1 VFLHVKGM
9 NGPGYFPWEW
19 RRLSPGRSFA
29 WMLLAA
35 IPFFVGQYLYFRAPR
50 LVRTALLLVA
60 MSTFSLELV
69 CAGLQSSPFSL
80 RRISDVVESVQ
91 ATSYFTIAASL
102 CEGADARPL
111 REWLREY
118 WTLMP
123 RFPGHGA
130 NKPPGPVLY
139 YCFMTTRVGGHSTAA
154 LLGGLIVGLLAAAG
168 VPLTFVMLRHLLG
181 DPVAAFHGASFFGLC
196 PGLIG
201 FFPQWDQIYP
211 LFTCGLVLFWSLAL
225 TTRAPL
231 RNAVGFGVVLS
242 LALMWSYSLLVLG
255 LFLAGYT
262 ILIATQGGG
271 LDRIVRRMSACAGT
285 GLAAVVVIYG
295 LLWFLSGFDPIAT
308 FTTALHNQSR
318 NLRLLARPY
327 PRTIPWDL
335 FDFALGTGWIS
346 VLLVG
351 FAIDRARSAEIGRR
365 ERWLIVLVL
374 AQIGAVAVTGL
385 LQTETARVW
394 LFMAPLLMIPVG
406 VELQHWKRSHVLAA
420 YAGLWLV
427 TSAIVQNM
435 VFIGL

>member
-1 VFLHVKGM
+1 
-9 NGPGYFPWEW
+9 
-19 RRLSPGRSFA
+19 
-29 WMLLAA
+29 
-35 IPFFVGQYLYFRAPR
+35 
-50 LVRTALLLVA
+50 
-60 MSTFSLELV
+60 
-69 CAGLQSSPFSL
+69 
-80 RRISDVVESVQ
+80 
-91 ATSYFTIAASL
+91 
-102 CEGADARPL
+102 
-111 REWLREY
+111 
-118 WTLMP
+118 
-123 RFPGHGA
+123 
-130 NKPPGPVLY
+130 
-139 YCFMTTRVGGHSTAA
+139 
-154 LLGGLIVGLLAAAG
+154 VGLLAAAG

-271 LDRIVRRMSACAGT
+271 HDRIVRRMSACAGA
-285 GLAAVVVIYG
+285 GLAAVAVIYG

-374 AQIGAVAVTGL
+374 AQIAAVAVTGL

>member
-1 VFLHVKGM
+1 
-9 NGPGYFPWEW
+9 
-19 RRLSPGRSFA
+19 
-29 WMLLAA
+29 
-35 IPFFVGQYLYFRAPR
+35 
-50 LVRTALLLVA
+50 
-60 MSTFSLELV
+60 
-69 CAGLQSSPFSL
+69 
-80 RRISDVVESVQ
+80 
-91 ATSYFTIAASL
+91 
-102 CEGADARPL
+102 
-111 REWLREY
+111 
-118 WTLMP
+118 
-123 RFPGHGA
+123 
-130 NKPPGPVLY
+130 
-139 YCFMTTRVGGHSTAA
+139 
-154 LLGGLIVGLLAAAG
+154 
-168 VPLTFVMLRHLLG
+168 
-181 DPVAAFHGASFFGLC
+181 
-196 PGLIG
+196 
-201 FFPQWDQIYP
+201 
-211 LFTCGLVLFWSLAL
+211 VLFWSLAL

-271 LDRIVRRMSACAGT
+271 HDRIVRRMSACAGA
-285 GLAAVVVIYG
+285 GLAAVAVIYG

-374 AQIGAVAVTGL
+374 AQIAAVAVTGL